1 MEQQDINKLLSQI
14 MWDYNIPVADI
25 EALLSGK
32 KEMAGHY
39 DLHSLFN
46 KLIESYSWYTILQI
60 FTPDEIKR
68 LLTDDTINKLRIPSL
83 KKKYEFVKQRL
94 QEIITGN
101 DLDLKIEFV
110 NDVSYRSGNPVSC
123 YFGLLDTPLNIL
135 SNKLGAIISREE
147 PKDIF
152 DIVHISLKYSFNWQD
167 IFYHTKQKS
176 VINEIDVAERLS
188 TFPPS
193 LLENVNWNAGA
204 IDIDQFSGI
213 LRKIA
218 DDFFLGKDN
227 SVCNGINPLD
237 KARPL
242 VT

>member
-1 MEQQDINKLLSQI
+1 MPFYLTGGTALGRFYLNHRYSEDLDFFVNSDPRFLKYIEKIKEEVEKHFKVNLRNALFTDEFSRMFI
-14 MWDYNIPVADI
+14 SDNDI
-25 EALLSGK
+25 E
-32 KEMAGHY
+32 
-39 DLHSLFN
+39 
-46 KLIESYSWYTILQI
+46 
-60 FTPDEIKR
+60 
-68 LLTDDTINKLRIPSL
+68 
-83 KKKYEFVKQRL
+83 
-94 QEIITGN
+94 
-101 DLDLKIEFV
+101 LKIEFV

-152 DIVHISLKYSFNWQD
+152 DIVHISMKYSFNWQD
-167 IFYHTKQKS
+167 VFFHTKQKS

-188 TFPPS
+188 TFPP
-193 LLENVNWNAGA
+193 LLIKNVNWNAGA
-204 IDIDQFSGI
+204 IDLDQFSGI

-237 KARPL
+237 KARAL